1 MSAPM
6 AEESTTAACA
16 PEQDAALCETVLA
29 GLRARPKA
37 LPAWLFYDAAG
48 AALFTDITRLEAY
61 YPTRVELGILRA
73 HAGEI
78 AALLGPGVVL
88 LEYGSGEATKVRLL
102 LDALRAQG
110 PRGAPSAYV
119 PIDVAGEQLREVA
132 VGFASAYPQLAVV
145 PLEAD
150 YTGPFELPE
159 LPAAAAD
166 ARRVAFFPG
175 STIGNL
181 HPRDAET
188 FLRRIA
194 ATCGAGGAL
203 VLGVDLRKDPAVL
216 HAAYNDP
223 EGVTAAFNRNLLVR
237 LNRELDATFDI
248 DRFAHYAFYDPIAGR
263 VEMHLVSRDAQTV
276 QVAGEPIAFT
286 RGESIWTESSY
297 KYDLAGLA
305 TLAAAGGFA
314 VGRVWTDPAEWFA
327 VLYLTVVGTPD
338 VPVSVPR

>member
-1 MSAPM
+1 M
-6 AEESTTAACA
+6 AEGSTTAACP
-16 PEQDAALCETVLA
+16 PEQDAALRETVLA
-29 GLRARPKA
+29 GLHARPKA

-48 AALFTDITRLEAY
+48 AALFTDITRLDAY

-102 LDALRAQG
+102 LDALRARA
-110 PRGAPSAYV
+110 PHGAPSAYV
-119 PIDVAGEQLREVA
+119 PIDVAGEQLREVTA
-132 VGFASAYPQLAVV
+132 RFASAYPQLAVV

-150 YTGPFELPE
+150 YTGPFALPE
-159 LPAAAAD
+159 LPAAAD

-237 LNRELDATFDI
+237 LNRELDATFDV

-263 VEMHLVSRDAQTV
+263 IEMHLVSLDAQTV
-276 QVAGEPIAFT
+276 QVAGEPITFA

-305 TLAAAGGFA
+305 TLAAAGGFT
-314 VGRVWTDPAEWFA
+314 VGRVWTDPDEWFA
-327 VLYLTVVGTPD
+327 VLYLAVVGVPD
-338 VPVSVPR
+338 APAHAPR

>member
-1 MSAPM
+1 MTDP
-6 AEESTTAACA
+6 STTTDCP
-16 PEQDAALCETVLA
+16 PEHDAALRETVLA

-37 LPAWLFYDAAG
+37 LPAWLFYDALG
-48 AALFTDITRLEAY
+48 AELFTDITRLDAY

-73 HAGEI
+73 NAGAI

-110 PRGAPSAYV
+110 AHGGPSAYV
-119 PIDVAGEQLREVA
+119 PIDVAGDQLREVTA
-132 VGFASAYPQLAVV
+132 HFTSAYPQLAVV

-150 YTGPFELPE
+150 YTAPFALPP
-159 LPAAAAD
+159 LPAAAAH

-181 HPRDAET
+181 HPRDAEA

-203 VLGVDLRKDPAVL
+203 VLGVDLKKDPEVL

-237 LNRELDATFDI
+237 LNRELDATFDV
-248 DRFAHYAFYDPIAGR
+248 DRFDHHAFYDPGLGR
-263 VEMHLVSRDAQTV
+263 IEMHLVSRDAQTV
-276 QVAGEPIAFT
+276 QVAGEPVTFA

-297 KYDLAGLA
+297 KYDLAELE

-314 VGRVWTDPAEWFA
+314 VGRVWVDPAEWFA
-327 VLYLTVVGTPD
+327 VLYLTVVGAPD
-338 VPVSVPR
+338 TNAPAQR

>member
-1 MSAPM
+1 M
-6 AEESTTAACA
+6 AEASPTADCP
-16 PEQDAALCETVLA
+16 PEHDPALRETVLA

-48 AALFTDITRLEAY
+48 AALFTDITRLDAY

-73 HAGEI
+73 HAGEL

-102 LDALRAQG
+102 LDALRARGPQG
-110 PRGAPSAYV
+110 TPSAYV
-119 PIDVAGEQLREVA
+119 PIDVAGEQLREVTAHFA
-132 VGFASAYPQLAVV
+132 VTYPELAVV

-150 YTGPFELPE
+150 YTAPFALPP
-159 LPAAAAD
+159 LPGAATR
-166 ARRVAFFPG
+166 ARRIAFFPG

-181 HPRDAET
+181 HPREAEA

-203 VLGVDLRKDPAVL
+203 VLGVDLKKDPEVL

-237 LNRELDATFDI
+237 LNRELDATFDV
-248 DRFAHYAFYDPIAGR
+248 DRFAHYAFYHPVAGR
-263 VEMHLVSRDAQTV
+263 IEMHLVSRDDQTV
-276 QVAGEPIAFT
+276 QVAGEPVTFA

-297 KYDLAGLA
+297 KYGLA
-305 TLAAAGGFA
+305 ELEALAAAGGFA
-314 VGRVWTDPAEWFA
+314 VGRVWTDRAEWFA
-327 VLYLTVVGTPD
+327 VLYLTVVGVPD
-338 VPVSVPR
+338 ASAFASR